1 MSGGKDGSNWD
12 YANDC
17 PLTET
22 LRKRLARERAIARF
36 DGATTPPAER
46 DAAWIARELGD
57 VEARVS
63 ATDPETAFEPDDATI
78 GAGYQA
84 TVSS

>member
-1 MSGGKDGSNWD
+1 MDNWD

-36 DGATTPPAER
+36 DGETTPPAER
-46 DAAWIARELGD
+46 DSAWIDRNLGD
-57 VEARVS
+57 VPHE
-63 ATDPETAFEPDDATI
+63 TI
-78 GAGYQA
+78 GGWHSAAGTRTPWFNDCIPVESLGRDA
-84 TVSS
+84 